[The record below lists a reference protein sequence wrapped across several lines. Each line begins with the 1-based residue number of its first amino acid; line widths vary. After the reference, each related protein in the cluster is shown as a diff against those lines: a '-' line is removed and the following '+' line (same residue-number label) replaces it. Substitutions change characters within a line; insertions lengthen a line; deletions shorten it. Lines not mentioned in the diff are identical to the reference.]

1 MHVDSAHEVPMYS
14 IRDLQEPPLCLLWSL
29 GNPRHLVR
37 APTEIIPSFVPAL
50 SMMGPISSS
59 MISLQS
65 PLSATTGLLR
75 LHHLCDSHTPPSQ
88 CQIGSLRTIL
98 PIGKVAVMMA
108 IMLIVGKM
116 LVDQVQQLMLHQT
129 VDPHQLLKLRFPPV
143 SSL

>member
-1 MHVDSAHEVPMYS
+1 MHVDSAHEVPMYL

-29 GNPRHLVR
+29 GNPRHLVI

-59 MISLQS
+59 RISLQS
-65 PLSATTGLLR
+65 PLSATTCLLR

-88 CQIGSLRTIL
+88 CQIGSLITIL
-98 PIGKVAVMMA
+98 PIGKVVVMMVV
-108 IMLIVGKM
+108 IVGKM